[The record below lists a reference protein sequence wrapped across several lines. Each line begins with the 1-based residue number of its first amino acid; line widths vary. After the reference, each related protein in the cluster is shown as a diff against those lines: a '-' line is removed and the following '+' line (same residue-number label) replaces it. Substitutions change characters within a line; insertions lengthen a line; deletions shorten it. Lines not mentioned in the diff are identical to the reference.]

1 MPALRALARA
11 LTVLSLCG
19 ATAVSAQTLP
29 AGPAR
34 AFDGRLV
41 AGGEISA
48 TVGADDD
55 TAFFNYTDYERNTF
69 RMLRVAL
76 SAAWRPVDR
85 IALVGEVRSED
96 FEHARASA
104 AYIRV
109 RPWRER
115 EFDVQAGRVPPVF
128 GAFSRQAYSSANPLI
143 GFPLAYQ
150 YLTSLH
156 PGAVPASADDLLRMR
171 GRGWRSSFPVGDPY
185 EGPGVPLVSAFR
197 WDVGVQARWAHG
209 PVELAGSITNGTLS
223 NPLVSDDNDGKQVSV
238 RLAARPLVGL
248 VVGASAARGAWLSRD
263 LARSLSERTYAQRA
277 FGADAE
283 YSRDHWL
290 VRGELVWTAW
300 DLPFI
305 TAGSVSAR
313 GSWIEGRYR
322 LSPRFYVAARADR
335 LDFSRII
342 GQAVAPG
349 IPTPWDAPVRRLEAA
364 AGWYLQ
370 RNLIARLG
378 VQRNARDGGR
388 VHERT
393 FVAGQL
399 TYWF

>member
-1 MPALRALARA
+1 
-11 LTVLSLCG
+11 
-19 ATAVSAQTLP
+19 VSA
-29 AGPAR
+29 
-34 AFDGRLV
+34 
-41 AGGEISA
+41 
-48 TVGADDD
+48 
-55 TAFFNYTDYERNTF
+55 
-69 RMLRVAL
+69 
-76 SAAWRPVDR
+76 
-85 IALVGEVRSED
+85 
-96 FEHARASA
+96 
-104 AYIRV
+104 
-109 RPWRER
+109 
-115 EFDVQAGRVPPVF
+115 
-128 GAFSRQAYSSANPLI
+128 
-143 GFPLAYQ
+143 
-150 YLTSLH
+150 
-156 PGAVPASADDLLRMR
+156 
-171 GRGWRSSFPVGDPY
+171 
-185 EGPGVPLVSAFR
+185 
-197 WDVGVQARWAHG
+197 
-209 PVELAGSITNGTLS
+209 
-223 NPLVSDDNDGKQVSV
+223 

-263 LARSLSERTYAQRA
+263 LARSRSERPYAQRA

-305 TAGSVSAR
+305 TDGSVSAR

-342 GQAVAPG
+342 GQTVAPG

-364 AGWYLQ
+364 VGWYLQ
-370 RNLIARLG
+370 RNLVARLG